1 MNKLTILFVL
11 VCASFAL
18 NGQYMELGIMTGG
31 SNYQGDL
38 QSKAIE
44 PSEIHAAFGAFA
56 RYNFNK
62 HFAVRLQG
70 MYTTLSGSDANHRA
84 TNPLR
89 ARNLSFQSSVIEASL
104 TAEVNVF
111 GFDVNDQKGS
121 SIFVFGGVGAF
132 KFNPRAE
139 LLGIMYDLQP
149 LGTEGQ
155 NQSTS
160 NYGLISATF
169 PVGIG
174 AKIAVSQR
182 INFSLEYG
190 LRFTLTDYID
200 DVSTLYPDLNI
211 MSGIDPVAASLSYR
225 SPEIDPSVNA
235 NPFGEARGD
244 ANSMD
249 KYMILGITLS
259 YNLASRKEM
268 EYDDTYKW

>member
-1 MNKLTILFVL
+1 MNKIIILFVL
-11 VCASFAL
+11 AL
-18 NGQYMELGIMTGG
+18 STTIAQGQYLEVGIMTGA
-31 SNYQGDL
+31 SNYKGDL
-38 QSKAIE
+38 QSRAVE
-44 PSEIHAAFGAFA
+44 PSEIHAAYGAFA

-70 MYTTLSGSDANHRA
+70 MYTTVSGSDANHRA
-84 TNPLR
+84 NNPLR
-89 ARNLSFQSSVIEASL
+89 DRNLSFESSIIEASL

-111 GFDVNDQKGS
+111 GFDVRDQKGS

-139 LLGIMYDLQP
+139 LLGIKYDLQP

-174 AKIAVSQR
+174 AKIAL
-182 INFSLEYG
+182 NHKLNLSLEYG

-200 DVSTLYPDLNI
+200 DVSTTYPDLNI
-211 MSGIDPVAASLSYR
+211 MTGIDPVAASLAYR
-225 SPEIDPSVNA
+225 SLELDPSAPA
-235 NPFGEARGD
+235 NPFGEARGE
-244 ANSMD
+244 ANNMD
-249 KYMILGITLS
+249 KYMIGGITLS
-259 YNLASRKEM
+259 YNLASKNKM
-268 EYDDTYKW
+268 EYDESYKW